1 MPERVTLTAPVTK
14 PARTS
19 IEIERLTIDV
29 KAKLVFIQWLADNG
43 DAGSAAYPT
52 PAPVDAQGNPTQPT
66 GAVLINA
73 LNNANLS
80 TKSLVKRIYERLQ
93 TDGHLAAG
101 AIAGTP
107 D

>member
-1 MPERVTLTAPVTK
+1 MPERVNLTTPVAK

-19 IEIERLTIDV
+19 IEIERLLIDV
-29 KAKLVFIQWLADNG
+29 KAKSIYIQWLADNG
-43 DAGSAAYPT
+43 DAGSASYPT
-52 PAPVDAQGNPTQPT
+52 PAPVDAQGNALQPT

-73 LNNANLS
+73 LNNANLA

-101 AIAGTP
+101 TIAGTP